1 MIRIVI
7 NHEFGALLVKHL
19 PGGQPLSGKSMSK
32 ILQSVRNDYFETC
45 EKQREEKS
53 TNDKVNFKT
62 NTLLQSW
69 YPAEWEVL
77 MIYGNASPRSKAAFD
92 AKYVTYI

>member
-1 MIRIVI
+1 MIRLVI
-7 NHEFGALLVKHL
+7 NHGFGALLAKHL
-19 PGGQPLSGKSMSK
+19 PGGQPPSGKSMSS
-32 ILQSVRNDYFETC
+32 IMQSVRNDYFETC

-53 TNDKVNFKT
+53 KKDKVKFKT

-77 MIYGNASPRSKAAFD
+77 MIYGNALPRSEAAFD